1 MFSRLGSGFWLVA
14 IISIMIVFFNLGG
27 IPLLDPD
34 EPVYA
39 ETPKEMF
46 AFNEFVS
53 PRIFGE
59 YWYDKP
65 PMYYWLVAASYK
77 VFGMTEFAARFPSAI
92 LAVACALVVYLSGR
106 RLFNERAGMAGALV
120 LTTSIEFFYLGKA
133 AVTDMTLLLFLTI
146 SLLSFIEKRYYLA
159 YIFAGLATLTKG
171 PIGLLFPGAIVF
183 PYILVT
189 RNWSQI
195 TKMKIPSGLLV
206 YAIVAMPWYVMM
218 YNLHGS
224 AFIETFLGFH
234 NITRFTSP
242 EHPEGVL
249 WYYYIPVLIL
259 GFFPWTA
266 IMLQSIWNSLT
277 KSRQDFSVLVFLNI
291 WAIVIFVFF
300 TISQTKLV
308 SYILPM
314 YPPLAM
320 IVGWYIDRL
329 WAASN
334 KQSSNSW
341 AIVLCIL
348 ALLFTGGMVMGLKS
362 MPVLQSGVYLSSA
375 IFIIMALAVGYFL
388 WHKAIGRAFWTQ
400 VVAMGLFSVVLV
412 SVLFPIA
419 APSFTMKNMAQEF
432 KTQYDGTSPVYI
444 IKFLHPG
451 FTFYTDVY
459 GSELK
464 LDNARKTSS
473 ELTKSIQESQR
484 AYFVIRHAD
493 YQQLADAERK
503 VLKVLVDMDEKLM
516 LLKE

>member
-1 MFSRLGSGFWLVA
+1 MFKRLGSGFWLVA
-14 IISIMIVFFNLGG
+14 IISIIIVFSNLGG

-53 PRIFGE
+53 PRIYGE

-77 VFGMTEFAARFPSAI
+77 IFGMNEFAARFPSAI
-92 LAVACALVVYLSGR
+92 LAVACTLVVYLFGR
-106 RLFNERAGMAGALV
+106 RLFNERAGMIGALV

-146 SLLSFIEKRYYLA
+146 SLLSFIEKKYYLA

-183 PYILVT
+183 SHILVT
-189 RNWSQI
+189 RNWSLI
-195 TKMKIPSGLLV
+195 KTMKIPSGLVLYALV
-206 YAIVAMPWYVMM
+206 ALPWYVIM
-218 YNLHGS
+218 YHFHGS
-224 AFIETFLGFH
+224 AFIDTFLGFH
-234 NITRFTSP
+234 NLTRFTSP

-249 WYYYIPVLIL
+249 WYYYIPVLML

-266 IMLQSIWNSLT
+266 IMLQSMWNSIT

-291 WAIVIFVFF
+291 WAMVIFMFF
-300 TISQTKLV
+300 SISQTKLV

-329 WAASN
+329 WASHLRQRAT
-334 KQSSNSW
+334 SW
-341 AIVLCIL
+341 AIVQGIL
-348 ALLFTGGMVMGLKS
+348 ALILTVGMILGLEA
-362 MPVLQSGVYLSSA
+362 MPVLQSGVYLSVA
-375 IFIIMALAVGYFL
+375 IFIIMAVAVAYFL
-388 WHKAIGRAFWTQ
+388 WKKAIGQAFWTQ
-400 VVAMGLFSVVLV
+400 IIAMGCFALVLV
-412 SVLFPIA
+412 FVLFPAA

-432 KTQYDGTSPVYI
+432 KVQYDGTSPIYVM
-444 IKFLHPG
+444 KFLHPG
-451 FTFYTDVY
+451 FTFYTNLY
-459 GSELK
+459 GIEVTTTPDL
-464 LDNARKTSS
+464 LRF
-473 ELTKSIQESQR
+473 IQNSQC
-484 AYFVIRHAD
+484 AYFLIRSSD
-493 YQQLADAERK
+493 YKRLTDTDRQGLTILTNVDGKLLLRK
-503 VLKVLVDMDEKLM
+503 E
-516 LLKE
+516 